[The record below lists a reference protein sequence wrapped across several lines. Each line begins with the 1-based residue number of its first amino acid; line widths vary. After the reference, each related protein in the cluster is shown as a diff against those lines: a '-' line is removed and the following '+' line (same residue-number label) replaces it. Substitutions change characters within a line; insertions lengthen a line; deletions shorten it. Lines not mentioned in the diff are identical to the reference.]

1 MLIKL
6 EVSMTRFFKRR
17 KSSSPIGYA
26 LGLFGVSLIT
36 QLFHGFNLS
45 YWTDTGMVTIYW
57 ASACKIIF
65 IIVDWLDDIIVGALS
80 EHTKSRLGKR
90 IPWLIFGC
98 IWVPVFIILTYAV
111 NINTDFSAFQFIAY
125 YIIISILVENANT
138 VYYINYN
145 ALFPTL
151 FSTTNSRNKTAT
163 YKHIFEILAFILCY
177 LFTPILLDEIGIS
190 YALIGAIYGT
200 IFVVCVIIMLRSIR
214 ISDDLKN
221 ESKEPVKY
229 STKKMIKETVKNRP
243 FILYHV
249 AQSFFIAIMAIVV
262 SLYPMYCKYVLHIS
276 GWRQS
281 VVLICLF
288 ATLLFS
294 IPIWSKV
301 IKKIGFTKVW
311 MISFIMLPMGLF
323 LLYFPNNFISGC
335 VVTALIGP
343 SFGGLLLTPD
353 MILAELIDIDKIKY
367 RVSREAALGSVGSF
381 ISRISVIIAAI
392 ITSLLSFA
400 FGYESGINPGP
411 NPSLTFQV
419 TFGIM
424 LGILGLMGTICAII
438 YVKVSKKDRMSLSK
452 LKRLECEETT
462 EIDIN
467 TIIDETR

>member
-1 MLIKL
+1 
-6 EVSMTRFFKRR
+6 
-17 KSSSPIGYA
+17 
-26 LGLFGVSLIT
+26 
-36 QLFHGFNLS
+36 
-45 YWTDTGMVTIYW
+45 
-57 ASACKIIF
+57 
-65 IIVDWLDDIIVGALS
+65 
-80 EHTKSRLGKR
+80 
-90 IPWLIFGC
+90 
-98 IWVPVFIILTYAV
+98 
-111 NINTDFSAFQFIAY
+111 
-125 YIIISILVENANT
+125 
-138 VYYINYN
+138 
-145 ALFPTL
+145 
-151 FSTTNSRNKTAT
+151 
-163 YKHIFEILAFILCY
+163 
-177 LFTPILLDEIGIS
+177 
-190 YALIGAIYGT
+190 
-200 IFVVCVIIMLRSIR
+200 
-214 ISDDLKN
+214 
-221 ESKEPVKY
+221 
-229 STKKMIKETVKNRP
+229 
-243 FILYHV
+243 
-249 AQSFFIAIMAIVV
+249 
-262 SLYPMYCKYVLHIS
+262 